1 MCLLLAGLS
10 TLPMVSFKGFAF
22 WTALCGVPYS
32 VVFVFIGHAAS
43 LGRLTQAYAGR
54 HRGLCQPIRLN
65 SCGGFFHYMPLPVGW
80 T

>member
-43 LGRLTQAYAGR
+43 DLAAAQTGSAFPG
-54 HRGLCQPIRLN
+54 
-65 SCGGFFHYMPLPVGW
+65 
-80 T
+80 